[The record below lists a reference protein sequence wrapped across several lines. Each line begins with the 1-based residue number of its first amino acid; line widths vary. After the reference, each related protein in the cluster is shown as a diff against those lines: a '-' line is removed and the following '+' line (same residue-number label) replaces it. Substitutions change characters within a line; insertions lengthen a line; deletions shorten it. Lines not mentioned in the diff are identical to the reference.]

1 MLMRVSNIVRF
12 SHFKSVYFE
21 SIKIIRLHVKSEA
34 GVWIKLGQERI
45 KMPLI
50 NRLNTT
56 VDATP
61 KSRKIE

>member
-1 MLMRVSNIVRF
+1 M
-12 SHFKSVYFE
+12 
-21 SIKIIRLHVKSEA
+21 HVKSEA